1 MEQKKDF
8 SLINCI
14 STAMIAYFLT
24 IPVHEG
30 IHAITLLIY
39 GKGVKWYSAT
49 CVDYYDLGDIGSLP
63 YFHRIMLG
71 GGSASI
77 INVIIGIILMFIVLK
92 VSMGPT
98 VRLFLTQLMGSHL
111 SCGIGY
117 FMIGG
122 IFGAGDWGIVF
133 SCFTDD
139 ETFIIVLRIV
149 LAVLGIVGIVFLFFL
164 LNHLSYYFI
173 EDATNK
179 KEKLSVAFKLHIIML
194 IIGFTVGMITTA
206 LSPSDEL
213 NLGLGALAN
222 MMWVPF
228 FWGFMFTGVMNV
240 LPPKKS
246 RFQYKLPSKLNV
258 ALLIIG
264 VALIL
269 FDIIV
274 LGPGIHFD
282 L

>member
-39 GKGVKWYSAT
+39 GKGVKWYSASA
-49 CVDYYDLGDIGSLP
+49 VDYYDLGDIGSLL

-77 INVIIGIILMFIVLK
+77 VNVIIGIILMFIVLK
-92 VSMGPT
+92 ASMGPT

-122 IFGAGDWGIVF
+122 MFASGDWGIVF
-133 SCFTDD
+133 SYFTDD
-139 ETFIIVLRIV
+139 ETFVIVLRII
-149 LAVLGIVGIVFLFFL
+149 LAILGSIGIVFLFFL

-194 IIGFTVGMITTA
+194 IVGFVVGMITTA
-206 LSPSDEL
+206 LTPSDEL
-213 NLGLGALAN
+213 NLGIGALYN
-222 MMWVPF
+222 MMWIPF

-240 LPPKKS
+240 LPPKES

-264 VALIL
+264 LALIL

-274 LGPGIHFD
+274 LGPGLHFE

>member
-1 MEQKKDF
+1 MEHKKDF

-30 IHAITLLIY
+30 IHAITYLIY
-39 GKGVKWYSAT
+39 GNRVEWYSAGA
-49 CVDYYDLGDIGSLP
+49 VRSYDLIDIGSLS
-63 YFHRIMLG
+63 YFHRVMVG

-92 VSMGPT
+92 ASMGPT

-122 IFGAGDWGIVF
+122 MFAAGDWGNVF
-133 SCFTDD
+133 SYFTDD
-139 ETFIIVLRIV
+139 ETFVIVLRII
-149 LAVLGIVGIVFLFFL
+149 LAILGSIGIVFLFFL

-194 IIGFTVGMITTA
+194 IVGFVVGMITTA

-213 NLGLGALAN
+213 NLGLGALYN
-222 MMWVPF
+222 MMWIPF

-264 VALIL
+264 LALIL

>member
-30 IHAITLLIY
+30 IHAITYLIY
-39 GKGVKWYSAT
+39 GNEVEWYSAGA
-49 CVDYYDLGDIGSLP
+49 VRSYNLIDIGSLS
-63 YFHRIMLG
+63 YFHRVMVG

-92 VSMGPT
+92 ASLGPT
-98 VRLFLTQLMGSHL
+98 VRLFLTQLMGSHM

-122 IFGAGDWGIVF
+122 MFAAGDWGNVF
-133 SCFTDD
+133 SYFTDD
-139 ETFIIVLRIV
+139 ETFVIVLRII
-149 LAVLGIVGIVFLFFL
+149 LAVLGSIGIVFLFFL

-194 IIGFTVGMITTA
+194 IIGFVVGMITTA

-213 NLGLGALAN
+213 NLGLGALYN
-222 MMWVPF
+222 MMWIPF

-240 LPPKKS
+240 LPPKES

-264 VALIL
+264 LALIL

-274 LGPGIHFD
+274 LGPGLHFE

>member
-24 IPVHEG
+24 IPIHEG

-122 IFGAGDWGIVF
+122 IFGAGDWGVVF

-139 ETFIIVLRIV
+139 ETFIIVLKPN
-149 LAVLGIVGIVFLFFL
+149 L
-164 LNHLSYYFI
+164 LL
-173 EDATNK
+173 T
-179 KEKLSVAFKLHIIML
+179 KLH
-194 IIGFTVGMITTA
+194 
-206 LSPSDEL
+206 
-213 NLGLGALAN
+213 
-222 MMWVPF
+222 
-228 FWGFMFTGVMNV
+228 
-240 LPPKKS
+240 
-246 RFQYKLPSKLNV
+246 
-258 ALLIIG
+258 
-264 VALIL
+264 
-269 FDIIV
+269 
-274 LGPGIHFD
+274 
-282 L
+282 

>member
-1 MEQKKDF
+1 MEQKKDY

-30 IHAITLLIY
+30 IHAITDLIY
-39 GKGVKWYSAT
+39 GNGVEWYSAGA
-49 CVDYYDLGDIGSLP
+49 VEPYNLVDIGSLS
-63 YFHRIMLG
+63 YFHRIMLA

-77 INVIIGIILMFIVLK
+77 VNVIIGIILMFIVLK
-92 VSMGPT
+92 ASMGPT

-122 IFGAGDWGIVF
+122 IFGAGDWGNVF
-133 SCFTDD
+133 SYFTDD
-139 ETFIIVLRIV
+139 ETFVTVLRII
-149 LAVLGIVGIVFLFFL
+149 LAVLGSIGIVFLFFL

-194 IIGFTVGMITTA
+194 IVGFVVGMITTA

-213 NLGLGALAN
+213 NLGLGALYN
-222 MMWVPF
+222 MMWIPF
-228 FWGFMFTGVMNV
+228 FWGFMFTGVMKV
-240 LPPKKS
+240 FPPKVS
-246 RFQYKLPSKLNV
+246 RYKYSLPTTPKVILWIV
-258 ALLIIG
+258 AA
-264 VALIL
+264 VLIL
-269 FDIIV
+269 FDIII
-274 LGPGIHFD
+274 LGPGLHFD
-282 L
+282 M

>member
-30 IHAITLLIY
+30 IHAITYLIY
-39 GKGVKWYSAT
+39 GNRVEWYSAGA
-49 CVDYYDLGDIGSLP
+49 VRSYNLIDIGSLS
-63 YFHRIMLG
+63 YFHRVMVG

-92 VSMGPT
+92 ASMGPT

-122 IFGAGDWGIVF
+122 LFCAGDWGVVF